1 MGIVLTI
8 VGVIIFLS
16 NVKVSSFTFFYRY
29 HDTNVT
35 AILLIIMCILVVA
48 YVVYPGFV
56 TGILLGIAFL
66 AFIITIIMSMNFY
79 IMHISALEVVLI
91 LGTISV
97 GIGLTLRGIVHA
109 KDDLPDDKDK

>member
-79 IMHISALEVVLI
+79 NAY
-91 LGTISV
+91 
-97 GIGLTLRGIVHA
+97 
-109 KDDLPDDKDK
+109 